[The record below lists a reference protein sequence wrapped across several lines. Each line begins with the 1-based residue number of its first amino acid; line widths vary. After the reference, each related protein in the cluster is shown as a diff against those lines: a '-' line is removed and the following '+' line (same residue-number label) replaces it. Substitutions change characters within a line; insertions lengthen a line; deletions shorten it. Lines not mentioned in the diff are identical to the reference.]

1 MKEKAFRIATLQRL
15 HYVLGRWCMWHLV
28 KGVVPSGLTMLIS
41 FKKYSSSYRQQGY
54 RERKGEREGEM
65 GEMGENE

>member
-41 FKKYSSSYRQQGY
+41 FKKYSSSYREQEY
-54 RERKGEREGEM
+54 RERERGRDGGDGGDGGE
-65 GEMGENE
+65 